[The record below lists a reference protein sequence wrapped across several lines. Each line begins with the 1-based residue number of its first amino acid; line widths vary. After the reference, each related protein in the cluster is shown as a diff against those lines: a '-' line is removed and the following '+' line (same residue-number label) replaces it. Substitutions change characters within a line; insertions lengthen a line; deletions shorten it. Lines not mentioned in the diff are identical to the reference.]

1 LRLMEWWWVVA
12 LAVAMVLWVASG
24 FRDEDD

>member
-1 LRLMEWWWVVA
+1 MEWWWVVA